1 MKLFTEQIEDVKFIV
16 EEKGGKKNLYIEGIY
31 MQAEKVNGNGRKYRV
46 ETLQR
51 EVERYS
57 NKYIKEN
64 RALGELG
71 HPNGPSINL
80 DRVSHKIVE
89 LKQNGN
95 DFYGKALV
103 LDTPMGNIAR
113 NLIESGVQLGVSTRG
128 MGSLKEVNGIMEV
141 QDDFYLATA
150 ADIVAEPSAPDAF
163 VQGIM
168 EGVEWVYNPAAG
180 IWSPIQADRFAMQ
193 AESMKRTIQA
203 TPSARLEEVKVALMD
218 RFFKSLTK

>member
-1 MKLFTEQIEDVKFIV
+1 MKLFTEEIGDVKFIV
-16 EEKGGKKNLYIEGIY
+16 EEKGGKKNLFIEGIFL
-31 MQAEKVNGNGRKYRV
+31 QAERVNGNGRKYRV
-46 ETLQR
+46 ETLER
-51 EVERYS
+51 EVERYT

-89 LKQNGN
+89 LKQNGT

-168 EGVEWVYNPAAG
+168 EGVEWVWDNGLLKAQQIEEMKKTIEDTPA
-180 IWSPIQADRFAMQ
+180 I
-193 AESMKRTIQA
+193 
-203 TPSARLEEVKVALMD
+203 RLDEVKSELFK
-218 RFFKSLTK
+218 RFLSQL

>member
-1 MKLFTEQIEDVKFIV
+1 MKLFTEEIEDVRFIV
-16 EEKGGKKNLYIEGIY
+16 EEKNGKKNLFIEGIF

-51 EVERYS
+51 EVERYT

-80 DRVSHKIVE
+80 HLVSHKIVE
-89 LKQNGN
+89 LKQDRN
-95 DFYGKALV
+95 DFLGKAQILE
-103 LDTPMGNIAR
+103 TPMGNIAR

-168 EGVEWVYNPAAG
+168 EGVEWVWDNG
-180 IWSPIQADRFAMQ
+180 IIKQQTIETMKKEIQAAP
-193 AESMKRTIQA
+193 AI
-203 TPSARLEEVKVALMD
+203 RLEEVKAELMN
-218 RFFKSLTK
+218 RFFAALSK

>member
-16 EEKGGKKNLYIEGIY
+16 EEKNGKKNLYIEGIY
-31 MQAEKVNGNGRKYRV
+31 MQAQKVNGNGRMYRT
-46 ETLQR
+46 ETLAR
-51 EVERYS
+51 EVERYT

-95 DFYGKALV
+95 DFYGKAMV

-168 EGVEWVYNPAAG
+168 EGVEWVWDNGLIKAQHIEEMKKEIQNTPA
-180 IWSPIQADRFAMQ
+180 I
-193 AESMKRTIQA
+193 
-203 TPSARLEEVKVALMD
+203 RLEEVQIALVN
-218 RFFKSLTK
+218 RFFTSLAK

>member
-16 EEKGGKKNLYIEGIY
+16 EEKNGKKNLFIEGIF

-46 ETLQR
+46 ETLER
-51 EVERYS
+51 EVKRYTD
-57 NKYIKEN
+57 KFIKEN

-89 LKQNGN
+89 LKQNGT

-128 MGSLKEVNGIMEV
+128 MGSLKSVDGIMEV

-168 EGVEWVYNPAAG
+168 EGVEWVWDNGLLKA
-180 IWSPIQADRFAMQ
+180 Q
-193 AESMKRTIQA
+193 
-203 TPSARLEEVKVALMD
+203 RLEEMKRELQRTPAIRLDEVKSQLVSN
-218 RFFKSLTK
+218 FFNSLAK

>member
-16 EEKGGKKNLYIEGIY
+16 EEKGGKKNLFIEGIY

-46 ETLQR
+46 ETLER
-51 EVERYS
+51 EVKRYS
-57 NKYIKEN
+57 DKYIKEN

-128 MGSLKEVNGIMEV
+128 MGSLKEVDGIMEV

-168 EGVEWVYNPAAG
+168 EGVEWIWDNGLLKAQQVEEMKKQIQNTPA
-180 IWSPIQADRFAMQ
+180 I
-193 AESMKRTIQA
+193 
-203 TPSARLEEVKVALMD
+203 RLDEVKQELVS
-218 RFFKSLTK
+218 RFFKSLA

>member
-1 MKLFTEQIEDVKFIV
+1 MKLFTEEVSDIKFIV
-16 EEKGGKKNLYIEGIY
+16 EEKSGKKNLYIEGIFL
-31 MQAEKVNGNGRKYRV
+31 QAERVNGNGRKYRV
-46 ETLQR
+46 ETLER
-51 EVERYS
+51 EIDRYTK
-57 NKYIKEN
+57 KYINEN

-113 NLIESGVQLGVSTRG
+113 KLIESGVCLGVSTRG

-168 EGVEWVYNPAAG
+168 EGVEWVWDNGLIKAQH
-180 IWSPIQADRFAMQ
+180 ID
-193 AESMKRTIQA
+193 EMKKTIEA
-203 TPSARLEEVKVALMD
+203 TPAIRLDEVKSELFR
-218 RFFKSLTK
+218 RFLTQL

>member
-16 EEKGGKKNLYIEGIY
+16 EEKGGKKNLFIEGIY

-46 ETLQR
+46 ETLAR

-150 ADIVAEPSAPDAF
+150 ADVVADPSAPDAF

-168 EGVEWVYNPAAG
+168 EGVEWVWDNG
-180 IWSPIQADRFAMQ
+180 IIKAQQVQAYKNEIIKASKKD
-193 AESMKRTIQA
+193 
-203 TPSARLEEVKVALMD
+203 LEETTLKV
-218 RFFKSLTK
+218 FEHFVKSLSTK

>member
-46 ETLQR
+46 ETLER
-51 EVERYS
+51 EVKRYAD
-57 NKYIKEN
+57 KYIKEN

-89 LKQNGN
+89 LKQNGT

-168 EGVEWVYNPAAG
+168 EGVEWVWDNGLLKAQH
-180 IWSPIQADRFAMQ
+180 I
-193 AESMKRTIQA
+193 EEMKNTIQR
-203 TPSARLEEVKVALMD
+203 TPSARLDEVKSELFK
-218 RFFKSLTK
+218 RFINNL